1 MFDVIDFLESVGQDA
16 LWRHA
21 EPEALAATLTE
32 ARISP
37 ELRMAIL
44 AKDRRSIATLLGTG
58 VFCCYINPAKEDED
72 EDDKDDKDEDDQGD
86 KDKAKKR
93 GNDKTTKI
101 PTKKSEERP

>member
-21 EPEALAATLTE
+21 EPEALAAALTE

-37 ELRMAIL
+37 ELQMAIL

-58 VFCCYINPAKEDED
+58 SFCCYINPAKEDED
-72 EDDKDDKDEDDQGD
+72 EDDKDEDDQGD
-86 KDKAKKR
+86 KDKADKK
-93 GNDKTTKI
+93 GNDKTIKE
-101 PTKKSEERP
+101 PTKKSEERR